1 MLLLP
6 GESPPL
12 DKKKEPAS
20 RIRKSMV
27 AFEFWI
33 QLSLRQDLLLPIMVL
48 VGFMHLQLEVL

>member
-1 MLLLP
+1 
-6 GESPPL
+6 
-12 DKKKEPAS
+12 
-20 RIRKSMV
+20 MV